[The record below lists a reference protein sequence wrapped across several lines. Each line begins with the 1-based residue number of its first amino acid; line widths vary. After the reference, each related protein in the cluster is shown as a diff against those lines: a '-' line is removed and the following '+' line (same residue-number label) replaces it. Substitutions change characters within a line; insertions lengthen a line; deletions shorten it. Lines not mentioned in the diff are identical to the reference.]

1 LISALT
7 FKQPADIFRACNA
20 THAGN
25 TTEDDTMNAETAM
38 KTKIASLE
46 TAQLVE
52 IARALNLATSSEEII
67 TSTYVALELE
77 QRLEESVFG
86 ELMAEL
92 ESELMAA

>member
-1 LISALT
+1 
-7 FKQPADIFRACNA
+7 
-20 THAGN
+20 
-25 TTEDDTMNAETAM
+25 MNAETAM